1 MNTLKNV
8 RPIERIAE
16 SLKKAKVLQDH
27 LNAFVIFQDDHA
39 LEKQA
44 QESEQRHE
52 KKLTKSAL
60 GTIHILSK
68 HLYSTKLKLNT

>member
-8 RPIERIAE
+8 KPIERIAE

-27 LNAFVIFQDDHA
+27 LNAFVIFQDDHV

-52 KKLTKSAL
+52 QKLTKSAL
-60 GTIHILSK
+60 GWF
-68 HLYSTKLKLNT
+68 HLHSI

>member
-1 MNTLKNV
+1 MNTLRNV
-8 RPIERIAE
+8 RPIERLTE

-27 LNAFVIFQDDHA
+27 LNAFVIFQDDHT

-60 GTIHILSK
+60 GTIYILRK
-68 HLYSTKLKLNT
+68 HFYSTKHNL

>member
-52 KKLTKSAL
+52 KKLIKSDL
-60 GTIHILSK
+60 GTIYILRK
-68 HLYSTKLKLNT
+68 HFYSTKHNL